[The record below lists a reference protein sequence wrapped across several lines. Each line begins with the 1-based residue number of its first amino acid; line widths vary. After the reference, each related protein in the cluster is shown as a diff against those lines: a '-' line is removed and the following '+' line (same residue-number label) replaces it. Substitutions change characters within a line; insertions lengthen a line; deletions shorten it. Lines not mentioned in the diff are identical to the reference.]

1 MFPGAAPQVLD
12 RHSGCGGAEVSGI
25 CPCRVMR
32 ESHTAASSGL
42 IALRVCACWPA
53 RRTGREREILV
64 VHATLRKL
72 AVLGAA
78 GAMLA
83 GCAEGTS
90 FGGDP
95 GPTPLAAGQSCGSI
109 QQELN
114 RMLGKGV
121 QGSAERSAAG
131 KPVSPAAKAELDRY
145 NALLSQ
151 YLGARC
157 HA

>member
-1 MFPGAAPQVLD
+1 M
-12 RHSGCGGAEVSGI
+12 
-25 CPCRVMR
+25 
-32 ESHTAASSGL
+32 
-42 IALRVCACWPA
+42 
-53 RRTGREREILV
+53 

-114 RMLGKGV
+114 KMLGRGV

-131 KPVSPAAKAELDRY
+131 KPVSPAAKADLDRY